1 MIKCK
6 YCKVALN
13 TPIIFQVDVSIT
25 PGTHAS
31 EEAGKIFISRLFVF
45 LYHICMMF
53 MCWYLLTIN
62 HIGGVMVSMVSMLS
76 SCVVD
81 CGVKYMSDQTKDDQI
96 GICYFSAKHAAVR
109 SKS

>member
-53 MCWYLLTIN
+53 MC
-62 HIGGVMVSMVSMLS
+62 
-76 SCVVD
+76 
-81 CGVKYMSDQTKDDQI
+81 
-96 GICYFSAKHAAVR
+96 
-109 SKS
+109 